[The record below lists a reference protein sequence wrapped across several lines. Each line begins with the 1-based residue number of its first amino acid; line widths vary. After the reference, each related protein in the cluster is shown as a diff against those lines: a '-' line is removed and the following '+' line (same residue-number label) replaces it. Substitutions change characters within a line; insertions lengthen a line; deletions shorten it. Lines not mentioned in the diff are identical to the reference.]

1 MTEYTVGQV
10 NSYIKNMMA
19 TDPFL
24 GNIYVKGEASN
35 VKYHSSGHI
44 YFSIK
49 DETGAV
55 ACVMFRSNAM
65 TGLGFRMENGQ
76 QIIAHGSINVY
87 ERDGRYQL
95 YVQDIRLA
103 GTGSLYEEYERL
115 KQKLYDL
122 GVFDFEIK
130 KEIPRYPKRVG
141 IVTAATGAAIQ
152 DIRNIARR
160 RNPYV
165 QLILYPALVQGDGA
179 AKDIARGIETLD
191 SMNVDT
197 IIIF

>member
-76 QIIAHGSINVY
+76 Q
-87 ERDGRYQL
+87 
-95 YVQDIRLA
+95 
-103 GTGSLYEEYERL
+103 SL
-115 KQKLYDL
+115 
-122 GVFDFEIK
+122 F
-130 KEIPRYPKRVG
+130 PH
-141 IVTAATGAAIQ
+141 A
-152 DIRNIARR
+152 
-160 RNPYV
+160 
-165 QLILYPALVQGDGA
+165 
-179 AKDIARGIETLD
+179 
-191 SMNVDT
+191 
-197 IIIF
+197 

>member
-55 ACVMFRSNAM
+55 ACVMFRGNAM

-197 IIIF
+197 MGFQ

>member
-65 TGLGFRMENGQ
+65 TGLGFRMENVQ

-152 DIRNIARR
+152 DIRNIARLA
-160 RNPYV
+160 P
-165 QLILYPALVQGDGA
+165 PMSGA
-179 AKDIARGIETLD
+179 AIERS
-191 SMNVDT
+191 SMLRLLM
-197 IIIF
+197 